1 MKYRYIFFL
10 TVLMVSISF
19 SGCRKDLNQNPIDE
33 FTTQNFWT
41 SPQNVLIALAGVYR
55 GNIQMDASPNTAA
68 EYSPTDWWSYYGLL
82 FLEFASD
89 NVYDRRGDSSPI
101 VSLTNGTLTATNTI
115 IDNYWSLSYARVA
128 RCNYFLENVAKA
140 NLAPALTNRYIA
152 EVRFIRA
159 CQYFYLSQYFGSVP
173 LVTTTLTEQQA
184 NNVTKASLASIYTY
198 TENEFTAAAAALPR
212 YSALTAAEM
221 GRASAQASLAFLGR
235 VYLAEQKWSNAVT
248 TYQQIIN
255 YGDNIIDPNFTSL
268 FDGSNESSKE
278 IIFATQYLVNTA
290 PNAMLQHTYPAAL
303 GGYMLSDPLGSLA
316 ESFDFNDGTPFSY
329 SDPRYNSAN
338 IGQNRDPRLNYTIL
352 SNGQAFKNITYDSNP
367 MDASSADQL
376 TLTKQATRT
385 GFAPMKFNSQA
396 FSGNN
401 LANSGIDLPII
412 RYSEVLLSYLEAEL
426 ESGATINQSLL
437 DATINQVRGRASVN
451 MPKITETDPTLLRVI
466 LRRERR
472 NELALEGIRLWDLLR
487 WGIAGTVLQG
497 QFYGA
502 PFPGATNLR
511 KNPSGTTDP
520 YSRWYV
526 TTKAFRV
533 GQDEHWPIPQSE
545 QNLNPNLR

>member
-1 MKYRYIFFL
+1 MNL
-10 TVLMVSISF
+10 SA
-19 SGCRKDLNQNPIDE
+19 CRKELNQSPVDE
-33 FTTQNFWT
+33 FTSQNFWT

-55 GNIQMDASPNTAA
+55 GGIQMDASPNTAA
-68 EYSPTDWWSYYGLL
+68 EFSATDWWSYYGLL

-89 NVYDRRGDSSPI
+89 NAYDRRGDTSPI

-115 IDNYWSLSYARVA
+115 IDNYWSLSYARIA
-128 RCNYFLENVAKA
+128 ECNYFIENVGKA
-140 NLAPALTNRYIA
+140 NLSTALTNQYIA
-152 EVRFIRA
+152 EARFIRA

-173 LVTTTLTEQQA
+173 LVTTTLTTQQA
-184 NNVTKASLASIYTY
+184 NTVKKASLASIYTF
-198 TENEFTAAAAALPR
+198 TENEFIAAAAALPR

-221 GRASAQASLAFLGR
+221 GRASAQAALAFLGR
-235 VYLAEQKWSNAVT
+235 TYLAEQKWSNAAT
-248 TYQQIIN
+248 TYNQIIT

-303 GGYMLSDPLGSLA
+303 GGYMISDPLGSLT
-316 ESFDFNDGTPFSY
+316 ESYEFNDGTPFSF
-329 SDPRYNSAN
+329 SDPRYNPAN

-352 SNGQAFKNITYDSNP
+352 SNGQPFKNITYDSNP

-385 GFAPMKFNSQA
+385 GFAPMKFNSQV

-401 LANSGIDLPII
+401 LENSGIDLPII

-426 ESGATINQSLL
+426 ESGAPITQSLL

-451 MPKITETDPTLLRVI
+451 MPKVTETDPTLLRVI

-511 KNPSGTTDP
+511 KNPAGTTDP

-533 GQDEHWPIPQSE
+533 GTDEHWPIPQSE
-545 QNLNPNLR
+545 VNINPNLK